1 MGVLR
6 RMHEDRRG
14 AISVLVLLTL
24 WVLVAAVAMLWNTA
38 EYSARRQHVQ
48 TAADSAAQASAT
60 WMARAV
66 NAEAAQNMII
76 AQDAAA
82 EAVWRAVPVADRNV
96 RVELESEQAAVQAM
110 LDGKDPRYL
119 QQRNNLQRLLAQA
132 DSEYAQTQD
141 ALAKVIAQSGDLSFS
156 DAAAAKDFQ
165 TTLRQAAEALQWV
178 NDTYVGGGAANYPGR
193 PGPPGPNGEG
203 LRQLVAKW
211 SSAPEDEAML
221 QVILASL
228 QAQLAVLQDFEDR
241 TQPATSQAVD
251 AEMQAHEAQVF
262 QTESEIADQ
271 LVGTVERQR
280 QAIADFH
287 GTDVTL
293 ARVGRDP
300 EQSGTADVTTPVETA
315 DTPEWVNLH
324 VDSIRMT
331 YPVEAAEAG
340 LFPLVSI
347 DPINPHTLENRIWHP
362 DVLAPI
368 PASVAAQFPE
378 IQGSFTVN
386 CNVAG
391 GWGHSWAF
399 PLERYVSARV
409 WSDQQTLNTQYMAKI
424 DELRDELAKQL
435 AQMRGLQPTPVR
447 GLPARLV
454 DSQLSPAGVQQWMAV
469 LPRITPPASA
479 PAAYRQDATVYN
491 QHAAAYTGR
500 VRALAS
506 ALSSF
511 AQFFDRFTRPFA
523 VRTWVAAVSNGR
535 FLVLQELGKG
545 RGFMVL
551 STYKLRPIP
560 DWAKEGLRA
569 SATVAVRDKIIS
581 MNMPG
586 VSNAVLGALVTADPW
601 NLGGGFLDGQGK
613 QQYLRAM
620 YSGLAAQIA
629 RAVIEEAAES
639 AAPEIADE
647 MVARPWPYEIT
658 PPENPVPPSRG
669 MGKADRLKSFSVI
682 AAAREREQTA
692 AKPLLTMVFGKPST
706 KLVGIAQAE
715 TFNWMEFHNGY
726 GGDERFDVVSGDGYG
741 EFLACPRAWRLSTVG
756 GWSWQSKL
764 SYVDGLGLAL
774 PDNSELG
781 AYLRDAGVTGDD
793 AEALDQVILH

>member
-1 MGVLR
+1 
-6 RMHEDRRG
+6 MHEDRRG

-48 TAADSAAQASAT
+48 AAADSAAHAGAT

-82 EAVWRAVPVADRNV
+82 EVIWRAVPVADRNV
-96 RVELESEQAAVQAM
+96 RRELEAEQAAAQAM
-110 LDGKDPRYL
+110 LDGKDQRYL
-119 QQRNNLQRLLAQA
+119 QQRNNLQRLLSQA

-141 ALAKVIAQSGDLSFS
+141 ALATLIAQAGGVPFT
-156 DAAAAKDFQ
+156 DAEATKDFQ
-165 TTLRQAAEALQWV
+165 TSLRQAGEALQWV
-178 NDTYVGGGAANYPGR
+178 NDTYVGGGAANYAGR

-211 SSAPEDEAML
+211 SSSPEDEEML
-221 QVILASL
+221 RAILASL
-228 QAQLAVLQDFEDR
+228 QAQLAVLREFEDR
-241 TQPATSQAVD
+241 TGPATSQAVD
-251 AEMQAHEAQVF
+251 AQMQAHEAQVF
-262 QTESEIADQ
+262 RTESEIAEQ
-271 LVGTVERQR
+271 LAGTVENQR
-280 QAIADFH
+280 RALADFH

-300 EQSGTADVTTPVETA
+300 EETGTADVTTPVEPA
-315 DTPEWVNLH
+315 DTPDWVQGH
-324 VDSIRMT
+324 VDSIRMA
-331 YPVEAAEAG
+331 YPVEAAEVG
-340 LFPLVSI
+340 LFPIVSI

-362 DVLAPI
+362 DVAAPV
-368 PASVAAQFPE
+368 PADVAARYPG
-378 IQGSFTVN
+378 IQGSFSVS
-386 CNVAG
+386 CNVPG

-399 PLERYVSARV
+399 PIERYLSARV
-409 WSDQQTLNTQYMAKI
+409 WGDQQTLNTQYMAKI
-424 DELRDELAKQL
+424 DRLREELAKQL

-447 GLPARLV
+447 GLPARLI
-454 DSQLSPAGVQQWMAV
+454 DSQLSPAGAQQWIAV
-469 LPRITPPASA
+469 LPRITPPGEAS
-479 PAAYRQDATVYN
+479 AAYRQAATIYN
-491 QHAAAYTGR
+491 QHAGAYTGR
-500 VRALAS
+500 VRALAN

-511 AQFFDRFTRPFA
+511 AQFFDEFTRPFA
-523 VRTWVAAVSNGR
+523 VRTWVSAVSNAR
-535 FLVLQELGKG
+535 FFVLQEIGET

-551 STYKLRPIP
+551 STYGLRAIP
-560 DWAKEGLRA
+560 GWAQEGMRA
-569 SATVAVRDKIIS
+569 SATAAVRDKIIS

-586 VSNAVLGALVTADPW
+586 VLNQVLGALVRADPW

-639 AAPEIADE
+639 AAPEIAAE
-647 MVARPWPYEIT
+647 MVSRPWPYEMT

-669 MGKADRLKSFSVI
+669 MSKPDRLTSFSVI
-682 AAAREREQTA
+682 AAAREREDTA
-692 AKPLLTMVFGKPST
+692 AKPLLTMIFGKPPT
-706 KLVGIAQAE
+706 KLVGVAQAE
-715 TFNWMEFHNGY
+715 TFNWMEFHASY
-726 GGDERFDVVSGDGYG
+726 GGNERFDVVSGDGYG

-764 SYVDGLGLAL
+764 SYVDGLGQAL
-774 PDNSELG
+774 PDNAELG
-781 AYLRDAGVTGDD
+781 EYLRDAGVTGDD